1 MLVMSASL
9 QQYIYTLVNQS
20 SGLGFLGVT
29 VKSNFDAAAVIS
41 SNNSQ
46 LALNLAY
53 VFFASDIV
61 LYVGIVAVILV
72 LGGLYSTVE
81 TIKLATYLLKVS
93 ATSLYISISLNLLGF
108 YAGFDFLTSH
118 NILLFEGSYSIT
130 LFSQIFK
137 ILMLLIVAS
146 LYALF
151 PYVTSSN
158 MRVLELPLLMQI
170 TLALCATILSS
181 TNLALLLLSLEGFSL
196 ILYIMT
202 ALGRTYG
209 GITASVK
216 YFAFGTLG
224 SIFLFWGA
232 VHFYA
237 LAPSLSFEVISAML
251 NASYL
256 ENINFVKSLN
266 FASAAFT
273 LGFMLKLGAAPT
285 HQ

>member
-53 VFFASDIV
+53 LFFASDIV

-224 SIFLFWGA
+224 SIFLF
-232 VHFYA
+232 
-237 LAPSLSFEVISAML
+237 
-251 NASYL
+251 
-256 ENINFVKSLN
+256 
-266 FASAAFT
+266 
-273 LGFMLKLGAAPT
+273 
-285 HQ
+285 